1 MCDYKSFLP
10 FAMDAIET
18 TIVKMINFEQV
29 TNTWVNMDM
38 IPYSEIKEFG
48 CAHV

>member
-1 MCDYKSFLP
+1 
-10 FAMDAIET
+10 MDTIKT
-18 TIVKMINFEQV
+18 TIVKMINLEQV
-29 TNTWVNMDM
+29 TNTWVNMHM

>member
-38 IPYSEIKEFG
+38 IPYNEIEEFG